1 VGVTVSRV
9 SSPLELDGRTA
20 RRHRN
25 TDAVLDAVHQLFVEG
40 HMLPSV
46 EDVALRSG
54 VSLRSIYRYFPDRDE
69 LLQAALARR
78 MQVAE
83 SFFHLENVGAGPLGE
98 RIDRFAG
105 HRIDLYDKMA
115 PTARAALV
123 AAPTAPVI
131 AEVVQQRRNQLTEQ
145 TRRHFAPELDAL
157 PEEDAADLLAA
168 VDVLC
173 QFEAVEALCV
183 GHGLTPVRTRQ
194 VLVKS
199 LHALLEPATPG

>member
-1 VGVTVSRV
+1 V

-40 HMLPSV
+40 HVLPSV
-46 EDVALRSG
+46 EDVAQRSG

-69 LLQAALARR
+69 LLQAALGRR

-83 SFFHLENVGAGPLGE
+83 SFFHLEDLGQGPLRG
-98 RIDRFAG
+98 RIERFAE
-105 HRIDLYDKMA
+105 HRLDLYDKMA
-115 PTARAALV
+115 PTARAALLV
-123 AAPTAPVI
+123 APTAPVI
-131 AEVVQQRRNQLTEQ
+131 AEVVQQRKAQLTEQ
-145 TRRHFAPELDAL
+145 TRKHFAPELEAL

-173 QFEAVEALCV
+173 QFEAVEALRV
-183 GHGLTPVRTRQ
+183 RHQLPPARTRQ
-194 VLVKS
+194 VLVKT
-199 LHALLEPATPG
+199 LRALLETPAPG